1 MKYFVYLYYEQIII
15 GESDVQCHQA
25 CPISRFH
32 ILQHT
37 AVEMLRYTNTT
48 NNEKVAYCFFLDYVR
63 I

>member
-1 MKYFVYLYYEQIII
+1 MKYFVYLYYKQIII

-37 AVEMLRYTNTT
+37 AVEMLRYTN
-48 NNEKVAYCFFLDYVR
+48 KHY
-63 I
+63 